1 MSATKKATGREP
13 QFPAASSQ
21 NQNHHQHAT
30 MGGGSEKTLRQRG
43 RAASASLAS
52 TAKNVE
58 VQVEQALR
66 RLVHWDDLPAWR
78 RDNQFLLRGY
88 RPDSGSYLGSLSSLF
103 YVHNESVNIWTHLL
117 GCGAFATGG
126 GLALY
131 HGFDA
136 LVAPRYASASRSD
149 VLVFGCFFAGAVAC
163 LGMSATFH
171 TVMNH
176 SPDVA
181 KWGNKLD
188 YSGIV
193 FLIVGSYVPALYYGL
208 FCLPELLMVYMYGI
222 FALGAGCGIVSWVEF
237 FRTPAWRPYRT
248 MMFVGLGVSGVLPI
262 CHALTTY
269 GYKGLDQRMGLSWV
283 LLEGFLYIFGAF
295 LYAVRWPER
304 SFPEKFDIWGSSHQ
318 LFHILILFAALSH
331 LIGMAKAFD
340 YHHTILGAQC

>member
-1 MSATKKATGREP
+1 MVDAKATGRQQP
-13 QFPAASSQ
+13 PPASP
-21 NQNHHQHAT
+21 QNHHQSAT
-30 MGGGSEKTLRQRG
+30 GGGGETLRQRG
-43 RAASASLAS
+43 RAASS
-52 TAKNVE
+52 AKNAE
-58 VQVEQALR
+58 VQVGQVLR
-66 RLVHWDDLPAWR
+66 RLLHWDDLSAWR
-78 RDNQFLLRGY
+78 RDNQFLLRGAST
-88 RPDSGSYLGSLSSLF
+88 SGRTCWAAAPSA
-103 YVHNESVNIWTHLL
+103 VV
-117 GCGAFATGG
+117 G

-131 HGFDA
+131 HGFEF
-136 LVAPRYASASRSD
+136 VAPRYASASPRD
-149 VLVFGCFFAGAVAC
+149 LLVFGCFFAGAVAC

-193 FLIVGSYVPALYYGL
+193 CLIVGSYVPALYYGL
-208 FCLPELLMVYMYGI
+208 FCLPDLMTPYMYGI
-222 FALGAGCGIVSWVEF
+222 FVLGAGCGIVSWVEF
-237 FRTPAWRPYRT
+237 FRTPSWRPYRT

-269 GYKGLDQRMGLSWV
+269 GYEGLDQRMGLSWV
-283 LLEGFLYIFGAF
+283 LQEGFLYIFGAF

-304 SFPEKFDIWGSSHQ
+304 SFPETFDIWGSSHQ

-340 YHHTILGAQC
+340 YHHTIMGAQC

>member
-1 MSATKKATGREP
+1 MVDAKATGRQQP
-13 QFPAASSQ
+13 QPASP
-21 NQNHHQHAT
+21 QNHHSAT
-30 MGGGSEKTLRQRG
+30 TGGGGETLRQRG
-43 RAASASLAS
+43 RAASVSLAS
-52 TAKNVE
+52 SAKNAE
-58 VQVEQALR
+58 VQVGQALR
-66 RLVHWDDLPAWR
+66 RLLHWDDLPAWR

-88 RPDSGSYLGSLSSLF
+88 RADSGSYGASLQSLF

-117 GCGAFATGG
+117 GCGAFAVVG
-126 GLALY
+126 GLAL
-131 HGFDA
+131 HRGFEF
-136 LVAPRYASASRSD
+136 VAPRYASASPRD
-149 VLVFGCFFAGAVAC
+149 LLVFGCFFAGAVAC

-171 TVMNH
+171 TLMNH

-193 FLIVGSYVPALYYGL
+193 CLIVGSYVPALYYGL
-208 FCLPELLMVYMYGI
+208 FCLPELMTVYMYGI
-222 FALGAGCGIVSWVEF
+222 FVLGAGCGVVSWVEF
-237 FRTPAWRPYRT
+237 FRTPNWRPYRT

-269 GYKGLDQRMGLSWV
+269 GYDGLDQRMGLSWV

-304 SFPEKFDIWGSSHQ
+304 SFPETFDIWGSSHQ

-331 LIGMAKAFD
+331 FIGMAKAFD